1 MPICSSCGTTYGS
14 TVRICV
20 VDGTPLVAG
29 RPDDPHIGQMLDGK
43 YRIDAFISEGGMGS
57 VYRATHVLL
66 GKTVAIKLIKKEI
79 VTSEDVV
86 RRFQREARAASNIDH
101 RNIVTVYDLGQTA
114 DGTLY
119 IAMEFVEGRSLR
131 EEIRHEGPMAPQRI
145 VQILRQVASALA
157 SAHRRQIIHRDLK
170 SQNIMLGKDGD
181 GRELPTLVDFGIAKT
196 FDEPATQLT
205 ATGFAMGTPQYMS
218 PEQAA
223 GKPVD
228 HRADLYSLGVVLYE
242 MLSGV
247 VPFSDTSLASILVKQ
262 MNEVPEPP
270 SRRRPDLNV
279 PPALEAVALTCLE
292 KDPDKRFQS
301 ADEVIAAL
309 DGAGIGGA
317 TAAGAQ
323 EPTMVIPRATAVAG
337 GRRTSRTMWML
348 LAATLVVSV
357 AVAAALV
364 MPRRTSKE
372 PERAPVR
379 VPLHDPPPPA
389 GNVIETPP
397 PSGNVIK
404 TPPVTKRELPPPSIA
419 RDPRPVV
426 PEDRPSV
433 PPPPPAVQRADNP
446 PVYFRCNGP
455 AEICSPVRSA
465 MLDAL
470 QGDGLPIVNDPARAD
485 VEVTATVAILDETV
499 TESFGTTFA
508 TRTYSIELTGD
519 SHGDMVA
526 MPAAQTFSFDARF
539 GRPRAEERARLAA
552 SQAVRAVRAF
562 WNRNTP

>member
-29 RPDDPHIGQMLDGK
+29 RPDDPHIGQLLDGK

-66 GKTVAIKLIKKEI
+66 GKTVAIKLIRQEL

-101 RNIVTVYDLGQTA
+101 PNIVTVYDLGQAA

-119 IAMEFVEGRSLR
+119 IAMAFVEGRSLR
-131 EEIRHEGPMAPQRI
+131 QEIGREGPMPPLRT

-181 GRELPTLVDFGIAKT
+181 GRDLPTLVDFGIAKT

-205 ATGFAMGTPQYMS
+205 STGFAMGTPQYMS

-247 VPFSDTSLASILVKQ
+247 VPFNDTSLASILVKQ
-262 MNEVPEPP
+262 LNEVPEPP
-270 SRRRPDLNV
+270 SRRRPDADI
-279 PPALEAVALTCLE
+279 PPALEAVALRCLE

-309 DGAGIGGA
+309 DSAGMGSAEPGASKEA
-317 TAAGAQ
+317 TV
-323 EPTMVIPRATAVAG
+323 VIPRAAAVSG
-337 GRRTSRTMWML
+337 GQRTSRTMWML
-348 LAATLVVSV
+348 LVATLVVSV

-364 MPRRTSKE
+364 MPRRSSKE
-372 PERAPVR
+372 PEVEPVR
-379 VPLHDPPPPA
+379 LAAPDLPPPA
-389 GNVIETPP
+389 PAVIETPAVHQP
-397 PSGNVIK
+397 E
-404 TPPVTKRELPPPSIA
+404 PVPGSA
-419 RDPRPVV
+419 RDPRPAV
-426 PEDRPSV
+426 PRDPAAVSTAPQN
-433 PPPPPAVQRADNP
+433 PPPAATPPPAVQRADNP

-455 AEICSPVRSA
+455 AEICSPVRSE
-465 MLDAL
+465 MLGAL
-470 QGDGLPIVNDPARAD
+470 QGGSLPVVNDPANAD
-485 VEVTATVAILDETV
+485 IELTATVAVLDESV
-499 TESFGTTFA
+499 TESFGTTFT
-508 TRTYSIELTGD
+508 TRTYSIELTGE
-519 SHGDMVA
+519 SHGEMVA

-539 GRPRAEERARLAA
+539 GRTRAEERARLAA
-552 SQAVRAVRAF
+552 AQAVKAVRAF

>member
-1 MPICSSCGTTYGS
+1 MPICSSCGTSYES

-66 GKTVAIKLIKKEI
+66 GKTIAIKLIKKEL
-79 VTSEDVV
+79 VTSDDVV

-101 RNIVTVYDLGQTA
+101 PNIVTVHDLGQTT
-114 DGTLY
+114 DGMLY

-131 EEIRHEGPMAPQRI
+131 EEIRHKGPMAPPRI
-145 VQILRQVASALA
+145 VGILRQVASALA

-181 GRELPTLVDFGIAKT
+181 GREFPTLVDFGIAKT

-223 GKPVD
+223 GQAVD

-242 MLSGV
+242 MLAGV

-262 MNEVPEPP
+262 MNEIPERP
-270 SRRRPDLNV
+270 SVKRPDVNV
-279 PPALEAVALTCLE
+279 PPALEAIALRCLE
-292 KDPDKRFQS
+292 KDPARRFQS

-309 DGAGIGGA
+309 D
-317 TAAGAQ
+317 AADAPAAIAN
-323 EPTMVIPRATAVAG
+323 EPTIVIPRAAAD
-337 GRRTSRTMWML
+337 GRRRMPRAMVIAL
-348 LAATLVVSV
+348 LTTLVISV

-364 MPRRTSKE
+364 IPRRSAEVSAPKPGPVQPVDPPLRAE
-372 PERAPVR
+372 AAVAPPHVEAPVR
-379 VPLHDPPPPA
+379 PPVRTAPVPEQRIEKPAAEPPPLVTPA
-389 GNVIETPP
+389 
-397 PSGNVIK
+397 
-404 TPPVTKRELPPPSIA
+404 
-419 RDPRPVV
+419 
-426 PEDRPSV
+426 
-433 PPPPPAVQRADNP
+433 RAEHP

-455 AEICSPVRSA
+455 AEVCAPIRSEI
-465 MLDAL
+465 LDMFQA
-470 QGDGLPIVNDPARAD
+470 DKLPIVNDPSRAD
-485 VEVTATVAILDETV
+485 IELTAIVSVLDESV
-499 TESFGTTFA
+499 TQSFSTTFT
-508 TRTYSIELTGD
+508 TRTYSIELEGE
-519 SHGDMVA
+519 SHGEA
-526 MPAAQTFSFDARF
+526 ISMPAAQTFSFDARF
-539 GRPRAEERARLAA
+539 GRQRAQERARLAA
-552 SQAVRAVRAF
+552 TQALNAVRAF
-562 WNRNTP
+562 WSRNNP